1 MPAADTP
8 EAPVPSRRIMSMRMM
23 LFIGVVVLAADHLTK
38 WLAIEYLQAGPVTVI
53 PGLLNFAFAVNTG
66 GAFSL
71 MADRP
76 MLLTSLASVAFLL
89 IVLLAWSTPA
99 DELMMRLGFA
109 LMLGGAVGNLID
121 RYFRGG
127 VIDFIDAH
135 WGPYHWPTF
144 NIADS
149 AICIAAG
156 LIIIRSL
163 MPDGPT
169 RPAYAGLPANSQSDA
184 QNSSAD
190 CP

>member
-1 MPAADTP
+1 
-8 EAPVPSRRIMSMRMM
+8 MSMRMM
-23 LFIGVVVLAADHLTK
+23 FVIGVVVLAFDHLTK

-76 MLLTSLASVAFLL
+76 VLLTSLASVAFLI

-99 DELMMRLGFA
+99 HEVMMRLGFA

-163 MPDGPT
+163 MPDPPAADTTPGPPT
-169 RPAYAGLPANSQSDA
+169 PDPTD
-184 QNSSAD
+184 SSANR
-190 CP
+190 P